1 VTDRLAS
8 ALAELHDT
16 WPDAEEIV
24 RADVSGDGAIVL
36 TAAGTGVT
44 RWFTWDDRGL
54 IERFPVDDRK
64 VPLSRYL
71 AGRDD
76 WSVLS
81 YRPGRRMVV
90 VQCREELASIVKG
103 NVVKGN
109 VVKGYKKGRSAR
121 AAVHQRLAEAAM
133 ARGAFCVPRL
143 LRHAADNEAL
153 VFERFEG
160 PEVGLGLDSE
170 PLYARL
176 GETLA
181 AFQENECSG
190 QIAVFTWK
198 DELEVLERWAEKV
211 RAAVGALPEGWTA
224 THARLVEQARD
235 LPEPRM
241 GLAHRDLHD
250 RQVHLVA
257 GDVTLLDFDL
267 MCCADVA
274 LDPGN
279 LVAHLRWRALLGL
292 HGADDE
298 SCRALERA
306 FLDAHGRSSEAG
318 FATRLAFYTAGAFLR
333 LALVYRLRPRWS
345 GRVPEL
351 VLMAGAVLDDLP
363 SPR

>member
-1 VTDRLAS
+1 MSDRLAT
-8 ALAELHDT
+8 ALDELRDT
-16 WPDAEEIV
+16 WPAFEEWV
-24 RADVSGDGAIVL
+24 RADVGSEGDLVL
-36 TAAGTGVT
+36 TAAGEGVT
-44 RWFTWDDRGL
+44 RWFTWDDRCL
-54 IERFPVDDRK
+54 IERFPADDRK

-90 VQCREELASIVKG
+90 VQCREDLA
-103 NVVKGN
+103 N

-133 ARGAFCVPRL
+133 ARGAFRVPRL
-143 LRHAADNEAL
+143 LRHDTDNEAL

-160 PEVGLGLDSE
+160 EEVGLGLESE

-181 AFQENECSG
+181 VFQEDECSG
-190 QIAVFTWK
+190 EISVFSLR
-198 DELEVLERWAEKV
+198 DELDVLERWAEKV
-211 RAAVGALPEGWTA
+211 RAAVGALPEGWTDM
-224 THARLVEQARD
+224 HARLVDAARE
-235 LPEPRM
+235 LPEPRL

-257 GDVTLLDFDL
+257 GEVTMLDFDL

-292 HGADDE
+292 HGAEDE

-306 FLDAHGRSSEAG
+306 FLDALGRSSEAG
-318 FATRLAFYTAGAFLR
+318 FETRLAFYTADAFLR